1 MWSVA
6 GSGRRRVSCA
16 LASSSQAAD
25 MSRAKILLVCLP
37 LALAGVGVTVR
48 GTVRVRARE
57 AELGALAEQGR
68 AAGQSFVDTLQGGYA
83 EQQRLVFERR
93 RAVALSL
100 AAARRDRLLGVLLA
114 AASGLAGVAL
124 SVMARIARE
133 VEEDQRHVGAQGA
146 EQGPGRS

>member
-1 MWSVA
+1 
-6 GSGRRRVSCA
+6 
-16 LASSSQAAD
+16 

-37 LALAGVGVTVR
+37 LALAGVGVAAEA
-48 GTVRVRARE
+48 TVRVRARE
-57 AELGALAEQGR
+57 TELASLAAQSK

-83 EQQRLVFERR
+83 EQQRIVLDKR

-114 AASGLAGVAL
+114 ATAALAAAAL

-133 VEEDQRHVGAQGA
+133 VEEDQRHVGAARA
-146 EQGPGRS
+146 EGGPNRS